1 MCWAKKKVEGYEG
14 KTRTEAGLDKAY
26 FASLSS
32 LMLESQQT
40 TGVGVEEG
48 RVVPW
53 I

>member
-1 MCWAKKKVEGYEG
+1 MCWAKRKVEGYEG
-14 KTRTEAGLDKAY
+14 KTRTEAGIDKAY

-40 TGVGVEEG
+40 TAVGVEEG